1 MICHLPKASSSAAAS
16 ELVSEQLT
24 IRLRR
29 PAVVSLSDRPWKPDA
44 HYVAEAEHRWQRLQV
59 QNERIFDGRMIQVGG
74 VHRNGAGGAVIQGF
88 PCDFRWYA
96 VQAALDAGDEG
107 FDCQCRPL
115 GVKALTKCGDRYL
128 VGQRAEWTTFNPG
141 RWEFAPSGG
150 VEPGQSPEEAITR
163 EFHEEVG
170 RRFQQPP
177 RAEAVLFDPAAC
189 TWEVALKI
197 EVARE
202 AIGEATD
209 EYDEL
214 KWLRPE
220 EFPGDLTPIAR
231 RIYSLLA

>member
-1 MICHLPKASSSAAAS
+1 MTCHWHRESSSAAAG

-29 PAVVSLSDRPWKPDA
+29 PAVVSLSDRMWAPDP
-44 HYVAEAEHRWQRLQV
+44 HFLEEAEQRWEQLKD
-59 QNERIFDGRMIQVGG
+59 QNDRIFDGRMIQVGG

-96 VQAALDAGDEG
+96 VQAAMGEEDEG
-107 FDCQCRPL
+107 FDCHCRPL
-115 GVKALTKCGDRYL
+115 GVKALTKCGERYL
-128 VGQRAEWTTFNPG
+128 VGQRASWTTFNPG

-150 VEPGQSPEEAITR
+150 VEPGQSPEEAVTR

-170 RRFQQPP
+170 RRFRQPP

-197 EVARE
+197 EVAHE
-202 AIGEATD
+202 TIGEATD